1 METVTPAVV
10 PDKLGRELRTAARGR
25 EFALHYQPKIRL
37 ETGELE
43 GVEALLRWRRGS
55 GAWVSPAAFTPMLE
69 RMGLIEEVGH
79 WIFEQAAADCEYW
92 LASGRCARRVAIN
105 VSPLQLRD
113 RQSLASMLQVC
124 SGWRVPGTGLD
135 LELTES
141 ALIEESDELIAV
153 LEELSAANV
162 IVALDDFGCGYSS
175 LSRLSRLPVRHL
187 KIDRSFTAQLGTNP
201 RARLIVEAIIRLGRA
216 LGMEVVA
223 EGIETRE
230 QLSLLRSLGCTTGQG
245 FFFSPA
251 LTREDLLPFLPCLSP
266 DERPS

>member
-1 METVTPAVV
+1 MEALTPTVV
-10 PDKLGRELRTAARGR
+10 PDKLSRELHAAARGR

-43 GVEALLRWRRGS
+43 GLEALLRWRRGS
-55 GAWVSPAAFTPMLE
+55 GAWVSPAAFMPMLE

-113 RQSLASMLQVC
+113 SRSLASMLAVC

-141 ALIEESDELIAV
+141 ALIEDSDELIAV

-175 LSRLSRLPVRHL
+175 LSLLSRLPVRHL
-187 KIDRSFTAQLGTNP
+187 KIDRSFTAQLGINP
-201 RARLIVEAIIRLGRA
+201 RARPIVEAITRLGRA

-230 QLSLLRSLGCTTGQG
+230 QLSLLRTLGCTIGQG
-245 FFFSPA
+245 FLFSPA
-251 LTREDLLPFLPCLSP
+251 LKREDILPLLPCV
-266 DERPS
+266 PSHQNPS